1 MHLKQF
7 SSFLSSSYLNFGDKL
22 PSRSTTF
29 IFVKWLLFSFV
40 CFILV
45 ASVILVPFASRLIHD
60 LEPHATPEQLNAYKT
75 ELLLGL
81 VIIVIFFSIGAYG
94 IFKEHF
100 CMATAFSIFMIFLLI
115 GSIAD
120 DFHGIVFIS
129 IFSSLSVVFSCMVR
143 KNNAPVGDIS
153 PA

>member
-7 SSFLSSSYLNFGDKL
+7 LSNSYLNFGDKL

-45 ASVILVPFASRLIHD
+45 ASVILVPFASRLIQD
-60 LEPHATPEQLNAYKT
+60 LEPHATEQQMNAYKT

-100 CMATAFSIFMIFLLI
+100 CMATAFAIFMVSISWTTDEIHIKTIPTDLIVSFSGWYHQVFLLI
-115 GSIAD
+115 GKCLVIGFAW
-120 DFHGIVFIS
+120 
-129 IFSSLSVVFSCMVR
+129 
-143 KNNAPVGDIS
+143 
-153 PA
+153 

>member
-7 SSFLSSSYLNFGDKL
+7 LSNSYLNFGDKL

-29 IFVKWLLFSFV
+29 IIIKYLVFSFV
-40 CFILV
+40 CLILA
-45 ASVILVPFASRLIHD
+45 ASVILIPFAPKLIAD
-60 LEPHATPEQLNAYKT
+60 LEPHATPEQLHAYKT

-81 VIIVIFFSIGAYG
+81 VIIVIFFAIGAYG
-94 IFKEHF
+94 VFKEHF
-100 CMATAFSIFMIFLLI
+100 CMSTAFAIFMIFLLI

-120 DFHGIVFIS
+120 EFNGFFIITLFTLLS
-129 IFSSLSVVFSCMVR
+129 IAFCAMVR
-143 KNNAPVGDIS
+143 KNNSPISEPS